1 MQRFLRKPFPE
12 IWFGFHMSASP
23 SPDQIREKSISVHFN
38 AWHDIAS
45 PNAGGSEVVIDRAAT
60 ELARRGHDVTL
71 SVPRPAGK
79 HVYRTV
85 ISGGF
90 YSQFVRSP
98 FNYFRTARNADVVID
113 VVNGLPFFTPLWR
126 RRKRTIAF
134 VHHIHDEQWKDSYS
148 SFVAFFG
155 RFIELRIMPRLY
167 KEFITVSRSTAEDL
181 ERHGAES
188 GDITIIPNGLDAAP
202 ADLPDK
208 DTQPL
213 FVLVARLV
221 PNKRVSLLLD
231 MWSQV
236 QRTTGGK
243 LVIIGEGPKRDRL
256 EGRHV
261 PNVEFLGQVSD
272 RIRDEYLAR
281 ASLLLVTSR
290 REGWGL
296 TILEAARV
304 GTPTLAFNV
313 AGVRD
318 AVVNN
323 VTGVLVN
330 DREEFE
336 DAWQELAAD
345 QTRRFEL
352 GVAARDRA
360 ATFSW
365 QHSSDLL
372 EAVLK
377 GD

>member
-1 MQRFLRKPFPE
+1 
-12 IWFGFHMSASP
+12 MSASSVP
-23 SPDQIREKSISVHFN
+23 ERTYEKSISVHFN

-60 ELARRGHDVTL
+60 ELARRGHEVTL

-79 HVYRTV
+79 HLYRTV

-98 FNYFRTARNADVVID
+98 FNYLRTARHADVVVD

-134 VHHIHDEQWKDSYS
+134 VHHIHDEQWRDSYS

-181 ERHGAES
+181 ERHGADS
-188 GDITIIPNGLDAAP
+188 GSITIIPNGLDAAP
-202 ADLPDK
+202 ADIPDK
-208 DTQPL
+208 DTEPL
-213 FVLVARLV
+213 FVIVARLV

-231 MWSQV
+231 MWSEV
-236 QRTTGGK
+236 QRTTGGR
-243 LVIIGEGPKRDRL
+243 LIIIGDGPKREHL
-256 EGRHV
+256 ESKHV
-261 PNVEFLGQVSD
+261 PNVEFLGQVGD
-272 RIRDEYLAR
+272 CVRDEYMAR
-281 ASLLLVTSR
+281 ATLLLVTSR

-323 VTGVLVN
+323 VTGLLVN

-336 DAWQELAAD
+336 EAWREIAAD
-345 QTRRFEL
+345 RTKRSEL
-352 GVAARDRA
+352 GVAARERA

-372 EAVLK
+372 EAVLT